1 MNKIPLAIVAVSTLA
16 LSQAANAGV
25 KIQLKEDTQSS
36 EQVASI
42 MQALSEVEKTAQNI
56 DKAGILQAFE
66 SNGEVL
72 GFNIEMINADAYP
85 QQGIGIGGC
94 CHGNCHSNCHRA
106 CHGSRSW
113 R

>member
-1 MNKIPLAIVAVSTLA
+1 MNKIPLAVVAVSTLA

-25 KIQLKEDTQSS
+25 KIKLHEDSQAT

-42 MQALSEVEKTAQNI
+42 MHALVEVEKSRGSF
-56 DKAGILQAFE
+56 DKESIVKAFE
-66 SNGEVL
+66 VNGEVL
-72 GFNIEMINADAYP
+72 GFNIEMVNADAAP
-85 QQGIGIGGC
+85 SQGAGIGGC